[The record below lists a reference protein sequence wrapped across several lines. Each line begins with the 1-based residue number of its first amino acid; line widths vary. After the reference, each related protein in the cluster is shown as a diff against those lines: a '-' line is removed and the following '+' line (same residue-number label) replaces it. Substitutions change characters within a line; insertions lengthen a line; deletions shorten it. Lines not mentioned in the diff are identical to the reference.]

1 MITTFEIILRLVISV
16 VLGGLIGWQRGRT
29 KHPAGIRT
37 YGLVSLGSA
46 AFAML
51 SAFGFGVGDN
61 VDTSRIASQILV
73 GVGFIGAGIIL
84 HRGTSV
90 MGLTT
95 AAALWVA
102 AAIGMAVG
110 AGQYVIAVAVS
121 LLTFI
126 VLLFD
131 DEKLQGEDKN
141 S

>member
-1 MITTFEIILRLVISV
+1 MKSNKVVII
-16 VLGGLIGWQRGRT
+16 GGGRV
-29 KHPAGIRT
+29 GM
-37 YGLVSLGSA
+37 SA

-84 HRGTSV
+84 HRGTNV
-90 MGLTT
+90 IGLTT
-95 AAALWVA
+95 AAALWVS